1 MTTEI
6 PAIPTL
12 TPAMRGHTRTDG
24 PPLGVMRTG
33 VVEEEVEVE
42 EVEEVAVAV
51 VVGGLR

>member
-1 MTTEI
+1 MITEI

-33 VVEEEVEVE
+33 VVEEEEE
-42 EVEEVAVAV
+42 EVEVAV
-51 VVGGLR
+51 VAGGLR